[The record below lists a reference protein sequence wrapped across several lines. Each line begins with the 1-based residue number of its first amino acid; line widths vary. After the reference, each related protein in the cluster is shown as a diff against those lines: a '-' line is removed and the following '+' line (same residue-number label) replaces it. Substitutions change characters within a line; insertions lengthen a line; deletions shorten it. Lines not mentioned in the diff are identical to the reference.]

1 LKYKDNIKIIGG
13 NNYMKIIII
22 GGNNEL

>member
-22 GGNNEL
+22 GGNNS